1 MSTGDDST
9 IGPEAIGDSVK
20 ISIGTK
26 FALLTSVLVLLTAVF
41 VARAIQALS
50 VRQVIDHEVV
60 DLADE
65 TNLTAEQIRRE
76 IATSRRDVLSLA
88 NDLTADEVAAAVK
101 DQDPPEGTF
110 DRWKKK
116 TEERLN
122 ELTVQSEQA
131 DRDLQGSDRLEL
143 MRLEIWD
150 YSKNGERR
158 HAKPLAVAMNGL
170 IESIAPPTRQGEFLA
185 GIAKQTIRSPR
196 ISEFEYGLVT
206 YKEKSKEL
214 AGPAAS
220 TGQKLLLQVAAPA
233 QRWQGDKGGP
243 EVPLL
248 VVATLHCRHL
258 DSDLSQPDQTAASP
272 RHFQFLY
279 DMRGDML
286 QAPREPGESD
296 TIPAKDRSPG
306 IPEVEKLLS
315 DFRQEVDAG
324 NSELER
330 YGETTGEIGV
340 AKLTSLFCNSDKLD
354 EHDPLVAF
362 LDLAPKVPDPPERKR
377 KKAAFHRAL
386 NDWLRGHPGY
396 AISLPT
402 AGNPRFKVRSM
413 TDDRAHLKT
422 FLTELR
428 TRLTGAGFSQRI
440 PWQDPVELR
449 NFAVHVLRLPYE
461 PELMKGVSPDER
473 YIDMA
478 VAVSKE
484 EIASDVYGEVD
495 KVKWVAYALG
505 VGAAIL
511 AILFSLLITRPLNKI
526 IASTE
531 QLGRGDFDI
540 VLPVNDRGEV
550 GVLARSFRDMVN
562 QIRERNRSLEEERET
577 IRNLN
582 DDLTLEKSLLR
593 IRVNER
599 TSELQHTA
607 EQLKAA
613 RDEAIEANRAK
624 SAFLAQMSHELR
636 TPLNAIIGY
645 GELLTEEVE
654 EDEST
659 KRFIPDLK
667 KIIDAGK
674 HLLALINDVL
684 DISKIEAGRMELY
697 NESFDVRPMIESV
710 VTTVDPLVKKN
721 TNTLRWTCDDRLTT
735 LFADKTRVRQILFNL
750 LSNAC
755 KFTEKGEITL
765 TAGVEQLNGTEMASF
780 AIRDSGIG
788 MTPEQMSKLF
798 QSFQQADVSTTRKY
812 GGTGLGLAITRRFC
826 EMMGG
831 DVTVRSEHG
840 KGSTFTAR
848 FPVHGKPQ
856 TAVEAFPIMD
866 ASQNGAAATVLVIDD
881 EPGARDLL
889 QRYLSKEGF
898 HVVTAATGAEGLLKA
913 RELQPAFIT
922 LDVIMPGM
930 DGWEVLG
937 ILKNDKQVCDIPVIM
952 LTMVDDRNLGIALG
966 ATEFLTKPINRDR
979 LIELAARHRSPTTG
993 NHEVLV
999 IEDDAPTRSLIARIL
1014 HGAGWHV
1021 TEAENGQTGLAA
1033 LPKCRPAI
1041 IFLDLMMPVMNGFAF
1056 LSQLRGLNEFKSTP
1070 VVIVTSKDLTADER
1084 NWLKGEVQQ
1093 ILTKGDYSREQLLDQ
1108 VRRLVPRSNSARS
1121 SETMTPAGSEA

>member
-1 MSTGDDST
+1 
-9 IGPEAIGDSVK
+9 VK
-20 ISIGTK
+20 FSIGTK
-26 FALLTSVLVLLTAVF
+26 FGLLTSVLVLLTAAF

-65 TNLTAEQIRRE
+65 TNLTGEQIRRE
-76 IATSRRDVLSLA
+76 ISTSRRDVLALA
-88 NDLTADEVAAAVK
+88 NDLTPGEIAAAVK
-101 DQDPPEGTF
+101 DGDPPAGHF
-110 DRWKKK
+110 DRWKTKA
-116 TEERLN
+116 EDRLN
-122 ELTVQSEQA
+122 ELTTQAEQT
-131 DRDLQGSDRLEL
+131 DGDLKSSDRLEL
-143 MRLEIWD
+143 LRLEIWD
-150 YSKNGERR
+150 YTNKGEPR
-158 HAKPLAVAMNGL
+158 HAKPLAVVTNGL
-170 IESIAPPTRQGEFLA
+170 IESVAPLTRQAEFLA
-185 GIAKQTIRSPR
+185 EIAKQSIRSAR

-206 YKEKSKEL
+206 YKEKAREQ
-214 AGPAAS
+214 AGPAAA
-220 TGQKLLLQVAAPA
+220 TGQKLLLQVATTV
-233 QRWQGDKGGP
+233 QRWQGDTGGP

-248 VVATLHCRHL
+248 IVATLHCRHL
-258 DSDLSQPDQTAASP
+258 DSDLSQPDQTAISP

-279 DMRGDML
+279 DMRGNPL
-286 QAPREPGESD
+286 QSPETASE
-296 TIPAKDRSPG
+296 TVKDSTKDKSAA
-306 IPEVEKLLS
+306 IPEVRRLLS
-315 DFRQEVDAG
+315 EFRQEVSSG
-324 NSELER
+324 NTELER
-330 YGETTGEIGV
+330 QGETTEEIGIPE
-340 AKLTSLFCNSDKLD
+340 LTSLFCLSDKLD
-354 EHDPLVAF
+354 ETDPLVAF
-362 LDLAPKVPDPPERKR
+362 LDLVPKKPDTDDQKR
-377 KKAAFHRAL
+377 IKTAFRREL
-386 NDWLRGHPGY
+386 NEWLRSHPEY
-396 AISLPT
+396 ALTLPS

-413 TDDRAHLKT
+413 SDNAESLKT
-422 FLTELR
+422 FKKELR
-428 TRLTGAGFSQRI
+428 SRLKGAGFDRTI

-449 NFAVHVLRLPYE
+449 NFAVHVIRLPYE
-461 PELMKGVSPDER
+461 PELVKGVSPDER

-484 EIASDVYGEVD
+484 EIASDVYGEVA

-505 VGAAIL
+505 IGAAIL

-531 QLGRGDFDI
+531 RLGRGEFDI
-540 VLPVNDRGEV
+540 ELPVNDRGEV
-550 GVLARSFRDMVN
+550 GVLARSFRDMVD
-562 QIRERNRSLEEERET
+562 QIRERNRRLEEERET

-607 EQLKAA
+607 EELKAA
-613 RDEAIEANRAK
+613 RDEAVEANRAK

-654 EDEST
+654 EDDNT

-674 HLLALINDVL
+674 HLLVLINDVL
-684 DISKIEAGRMELY
+684 DISKIESGRMELY

-710 VTTVDPLVKKN
+710 VVTVDPLVKKN
-721 TNTLRWTCDDRLTT
+721 ANTLRWSCDAELTT

-755 KFTEKGEITL
+755 KFTDKGEITL
-765 TAGVEQLNGTEMASF
+765 TAGIEQLNGIDMASF
-780 AIRDSGIG
+780 AVHDSGIG
-788 MTPEQMSKLF
+788 MTPEQMAKLF

-831 DVTVRSEHG
+831 DVTVRSEYG

-848 FPVHGKPQ
+848 FPVHGKLETPSEG
-856 TAVEAFPIMD
+856 TPAID
-866 ASQNGAAATVLVIDD
+866 ASENGVAATVLVIDD

-898 HVVTAATGAEGLLKA
+898 HVVTAASGAEGLLKA

-937 ILKNDKQVCDIPVIM
+937 ILKNDRQVCDIPVIM

-966 ATEFLTKPINRDR
+966 ATEFLTKPINRER
-979 LIELAARHRSPTTG
+979 LIELAARHRNPATE
-993 NHEVLV
+993 NHEVLI

-1014 HGAGWHV
+1014 HGAGWNV
-1021 TEAENGQTGLAA
+1021 TEAENGQAGLVA
-1033 LPKCRPAI
+1033 LPKCRPAV

-1056 LSQLRGLNEFKSTP
+1056 LSQLRSLNEFKSTP

-1084 NWLKGEVQQ
+1084 TWLKGEVQQ
-1093 ILTKGDYSREQLLDQ
+1093 ILTKGSYSRDQLLDQ
-1108 VRRLVPRSNSARS
+1108 VRRLVPRSTNGNSVAA
-1121 SETMTPAGSEA
+1121 TKPAGSEA

>member
-1 MSTGDDST
+1 M
-9 IGPEAIGDSVK
+9 K

-26 FALLTSVLVLLTAVF
+26 FGLLTSVLVLLTAVF

-76 IATSRRDVLSLA
+76 IATSRRDVLALT
-88 NDLTADEVAAAVK
+88 NDLTPDEIAAAVAGEG
-101 DQDPPEGTF
+101 PPEGTF

-116 TEERLN
+116 AEVRLN
-122 ELTVQSEQA
+122 ELSSQNELA
-131 DRDLQGSDRLEL
+131 DGDLRGSDRLEL
-143 MRLEIWD
+143 LQVEIWD
-150 YSKNGERR
+150 YSRTGERR
-158 HAKPLAVAMNGL
+158 RTKPLAVATNGL
-170 IESIAPPTRQGEFLA
+170 IESIVPPSRQGEFLA
-185 GIAKQTIRSPR
+185 EIAKQPIRSSR

-206 YKEKSKEL
+206 YKERSKEQP
-214 AGPAAS
+214 GPAAA

-243 EVPLL
+243 EVPLI

-279 DMRGDML
+279 DMRGNML
-286 QAPREPGESD
+286 QAPGAPGESD
-296 TIPAKDRSPG
+296 KTPAKDQSAG
-306 IPEVEKLLS
+306 IPEVRNLLS
-315 DFRQEVDAG
+315 DFRKEVEAG
-324 NSELER
+324 NTELTRQGDTIE
-330 YGETTGEIGV
+330 EIGV
-340 AKLTSLFCNSDKLD
+340 PQLTSLFCLSDKLD
-354 EHDPLVAF
+354 EHNPLVAF
-362 LDLAPKVPDPPERKR
+362 LDLAPKTPDPPERR
-377 KKAAFHRAL
+377 RAKAAFRREL
-386 NDWLRGHPGY
+386 NDWLQSHPRY
-396 AISLPT
+396 ALSLPT
-402 AGNPRFKVRSM
+402 AGNPRFRVRSM
-413 TDDRAHLKT
+413 TENRANLKT
-422 FLTELR
+422 LLTELG
-428 TRLTGAGFSQRI
+428 TRLKGAGIDQPI

-461 PELMKGVSPDER
+461 PELVKGVSPDER

-505 VGAAIL
+505 IGAAIL

-531 QLGRGDFDI
+531 KLGRGDFDV

-550 GVLARSFRDMVN
+550 GVLARSFRDMVD
-562 QIRERNRSLEEERET
+562 QIRERNRKLEEERET

-599 TSELQHTA
+599 TSELQKST
-607 EQLKAA
+607 EELKAA
-613 RDEAIEANRAK
+613 RDEAVEANRAK

-659 KRFIPDLK
+659 KRFLPDLK

-721 TNTLRWTCDDRLTT
+721 ANTLRWSCDDRLST

-765 TAGVEQLNGTEMASF
+765 TAGVEQLNGTEMACF

-856 TAVEAFPIMD
+856 TAAEAFPIID

-889 QRYLSKEGF
+889 QRYLTKEGF
-898 HVVTAATGAEGLLKA
+898 HVVTAASGAEGLLKA

-966 ATEFLTKPINRDR
+966 ATEFLTKPINRER
-979 LIELAARHRSPTTG
+979 LIELAARHRNPATG
-993 NHEVLV
+993 NHEVLI

-1021 TEAENGQTGLAA
+1021 TEAEHGQAGLAA

-1056 LSQLRGLNEFKSTP
+1056 LSQLRSLSEFKSTP

-1093 ILTKGDYSREQLLDQ
+1093 ILTKGNYSREQLLDQ
-1108 VRRLVPRSNSARS
+1108 VRRLVPRSS
-1121 SETMTPAGSEA
+1121 PAGSSAAMTSSGAEA